1 MSDVRLFTVPS
12 DAAQNDVRLLPVN
25 LYGALG
31 VTLENLTL
39 ISEGTAPSSG
49 ISGAL
54 SVTLDALTLSSSGA
68 LGIAGIEA
76 TTLAALTLSSA
87 GTLALKGALG
97 VTLSDVTLTSDG
109 TIDGAAPEQ
118 EVQTRSQGGFDPH
131 YYKKRKKKQPEPVS
145 KDFGDKWQPPTPR
158 PAPPATLPLP
168 AREIIAR
175 QEAGF
180 AKTQAAIAQALEL
193 MARQQA
199 EADALAYE
207 LAEQEDEDEAIL
219 LLMAA

>member
-1 MSDVRLFTVPS
+1 MF
-12 DAAQNDVRLLPVN
+12 
-25 LYGALG
+25 
-31 VTLENLTL
+31 LTL
-39 ISEGTAPSSG
+39 LQQQAAAGSVTVTPGAGSLTLTGFAPTVTAEQNATLTPG
-49 ISGAL
+49 SGAL
-54 SVTLDALTLSSSGA
+54 VLTGLAATVSATSNISVTPDTGA
-68 LGIAGIEA
+68 LVLQGY
-76 TTLAALTLSSA
+76 TPTVST
-87 GTLALKGALG
+87 GA
-97 VTLSDVTLTSDG
+97 VQ
-109 TIDGAAPEQ
+109 E
-118 EVQTRSQGGFDPH
+118 EVQTRSLGGLEDPY
-131 YYKKRKKKQPEPVS
+131 YYKKRKKKKPEPVS
-145 KDFGDKWQPPTPR
+145 KDFGDDWQPPVVR

>member
-1 MSDVRLFTVPS
+1 VSDVRLFTVPS
-12 DAAQNDVRLLPVN
+12 DAAQNDVRLLPAN

-49 ISGAL
+49 ISGSL

-68 LGIAGIEA
+68 LGIAGTEA

-87 GTLALKGALG
+87 GTLALKGALS

-109 TIDGAAPEQ
+109 TIEGAAPEQ
-118 EVQTRSQGGFDPH
+118 EVQTRSQGGVDPY

-145 KDFGDKWQPPTPR
+145 KDFGDDWQPPTPR
-158 PAPPATLPLP
+158 PAIPPLA
-168 AREIIAR
+168 AQQIIAR

-180 AKTQAAIAQALEL
+180 ARTQAAIVAALEQYD
-193 MARQQA
+193 RQRA
-199 EADALAYE
+199 EAEARA
-207 LAEQEDEDEAIL
+207 AQEQEDEDEAIL

>member
-1 MSDVRLFTVPS
+1 VTVTP
-12 DAAQNDVRLLPVN
+12 DT
-25 LYGALG
+25 GALVITG
-31 VTLENLTL
+31 Y
-39 ISEGTAPSSG
+39 APTVS
-49 ISGAL
+49 
-54 SVTLDALTLSSSGA
+54 
-68 LGIAGIEA
+68 
-76 TTLAALTLSSA
+76 
-87 GTLALKGALG
+87 
-97 VTLSDVTLTSDG
+97 TS
-109 TIDGAAPEQ
+109 AAPE
-118 EVQTRSQGGFDPH
+118 EVQSRSQGGFDPH

-145 KDFGDKWQPPTPR
+145 KDFGDDWQPPTPR

-175 QEAGF
+175 QDAAF

-193 MARQQA
+193 MARQKA

>member
-1 MSDVRLFTVPS
+1 VSDVRLFTVPS
-12 DAAQNDVRLLPVN
+12 DASPNDVRLFAGVVN
-25 LYGALG
+25 VTVAPERGLLTLTGFEPSVAANASASPGVGSLVLAGLAPDVTVGSAAVDVTVTPDTGALVITG
-31 VTLENLTL
+31 Y
-39 ISEGTAPSSG
+39 APTVS
-49 ISGAL
+49 
-54 SVTLDALTLSSSGA
+54 T
-68 LGIAGIEA
+68 
-76 TTLAALTLSSA
+76 
-87 GTLALKGALG
+87 
-97 VTLSDVTLTSDG
+97 
-109 TIDGAAPEQ
+109 GAAQE
-118 EVQTRSQGGFDPH
+118 EVQTRSLGGLEDPY

-145 KDFGDKWQPPTPR
+145 KDFGDDWKPPTPR

>member
-1 MSDVRLFTVPS
+1 MGLLLAAGSGGVDVTVTPGAGS
-12 DAAQNDVRLLPVN
+12 LTPTGFAPTASATDGTASVTATPGT
-25 LYGALG
+25 GALVITG
-31 VTLENLTL
+31 Y
-39 ISEGTAPSSG
+39 APTVS
-49 ISGAL
+49 
-54 SVTLDALTLSSSGA
+54 TD
-68 LGIAGIEA
+68 
-76 TTLAALTLSSA
+76 
-87 GTLALKGALG
+87 
-97 VTLSDVTLTSDG
+97 
-109 TIDGAAPEQ
+109 AAPE
-118 EVQTRSQGGFDPH
+118 EVQTRSLGGFDPH
-131 YYKKRKKKQPEPVS
+131 YYKKRRKKQPEPVS
-145 KDFGDKWQPPTPR
+145 KDFGDTWQPPTPR

-199 EADALAYE
+199 EADALAHE

>member
-1 MSDVRLFTVPS
+1 MSDVRLFSVP
-12 DAAQNDVRLLPVN
+12 AEANPNDVRLFAGVVN
-25 LYGALG
+25 VTVTPERGLLTLTGFEPSVAANASASPGVGSLVLAGFEPDVTAGSGAVDVTVTPDTGALVITG
-31 VTLENLTL
+31 YAPTVT
-39 ISEGTAPSSG
+39 
-49 ISGAL
+49 
-54 SVTLDALTLSSSGA
+54 
-68 LGIAGIEA
+68 
-76 TTLAALTLSSA
+76 
-87 GTLALKGALG
+87 
-97 VTLSDVTLTSDG
+97 TS
-109 TIDGAAPEQ
+109 AAPE
-118 EVQTRSQGGFDPH
+118 EVQTRSLGGFDPH
-131 YYKKRKKKQPEPVS
+131 YYKKRRKKQPEPVS
-145 KDFGDKWQPPTPR
+145 KGFGDDWQPPVQR

>member
-1 MSDVRLFTVPS
+1 MGLLLAAGSGTSVTVTPGVGS
-12 DAAQNDVRLLPVN
+12 LILTGFAPTVTAGSSAVSVTVTPGT
-25 LYGALG
+25 GALVITG
-31 VTLENLTL
+31 Y
-39 ISEGTAPSSG
+39 APTVS
-49 ISGAL
+49 
-54 SVTLDALTLSSSGA
+54 
-68 LGIAGIEA
+68 
-76 TTLAALTLSSA
+76 
-87 GTLALKGALG
+87 
-97 VTLSDVTLTSDG
+97 TSD
-109 TIDGAAPEQ
+109 TPEIRS
-118 EVQTRSQGGFDPH
+118 RSQGSIEDPY

-145 KDFGDKWQPPTPR
+145 KDFGDKWQPPVVR

>member
-12 DAAQNDVRLLPVN
+12 DAAQNDVRLLPAN

-49 ISGAL
+49 ISGSL

-68 LGIAGIEA
+68 LGIAGTEA

-87 GTLALKGALG
+87 GTLALKGALS

-109 TIDGAAPEQ
+109 TIEGAAPEQ
-118 EVQTRSQGGFDPH
+118 EVQTRSQGGVDPY

-145 KDFGDKWQPPTPR
+145 KDFGDDWQPPKPR
-158 PAPPATLPLP
+158 PAIPPLA
-168 AREIIAR
+168 AQDIIAR
-175 QEAGF
+175 HDAAF
-180 AKTQAAIAQALEL
+180 ARTQAAIVAALEQYD
-193 MARQQA
+193 RQRA
-199 EADALAYE
+199 EAEALA
-207 LAEQEDEDEAIL
+207 AQEQEDEDEAIL